1 MKYFSQVFLSLILL
15 SVGTLG
21 GTQQKTVTS
30 LIPVKTKVTNNTQS
44 TAKLRTIAGLSWYT
58 DIDSALYVAQKE
70 QKNVIVMVGEDTCK
84 WCRKMRQRTLTDVRI
99 QKKLQSYILVYLK
112 RSSEN
117 IVNNIPD
124 FDGNIPS
131 FFFMK
136 DNRELIES
144 VVGYFT
150 ADDFLQYIDEIEE

>member
-15 SVGTLG
+15 SVVTLG
-21 GTQQKTVTS
+21 DTQQKTVIFLT
-30 LIPVKTKVTNNTQS
+30 PVKTKVTNNTQS
-44 TAKLRTIAGLSWYT
+44 TAKLGTITGLSWYT
-58 DIDSALYVAQKE
+58 DIDTALYVAQKE